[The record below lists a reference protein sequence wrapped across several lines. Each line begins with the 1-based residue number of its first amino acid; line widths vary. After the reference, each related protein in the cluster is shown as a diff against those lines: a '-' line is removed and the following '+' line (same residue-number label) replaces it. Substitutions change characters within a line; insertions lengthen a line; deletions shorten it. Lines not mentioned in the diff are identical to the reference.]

1 MKKTG
6 NNGTV
11 KRFGEPKTTNIS
23 MDLTFFT
30 NGERITDK
38 SIKANTESSVV
49 SNHTFGIDTTG
60 VALAWILTFFTDTCK
75 VGGTFIVRRAFRSW
89 C

>member
-1 MKKTG
+1 MELSKDLG
-6 NNGTV
+6 D
-11 KRFGEPKTTNIS
+11 KTTNFC

-38 SIKANTESSVV
+38 SIEANTESSVV

-60 VALAWILTFFTDTCK
+60 VALAWILTFFTDACK
-75 VGGTFIVRRAFRSW
+75 VGRTFIVRRAFRSW
-89 C
+89 S